1 MRAVVFLL
9 CVVAWNQVSGVPLK
23 AKIAAQT
30 RRITVEL
37 PNVLVPVHQSKPDID
52 IDCNT
57 LVDSML
63 EELDPEI
70 SDQGYDP
77 YDFVSEDFLD
87 IADVTGQLFG
97 LSTLARSGN
106 CSMTLGTTTT
116 LTFELS
122 VSALEADIAL
132 TLFDIY
138 EASAD
143 AEFDTVRV
151 AITADGTL
159 PDGPFEVDTFDID
172 YLSDCNIL
180 ITGLGI
186 FDYLADLL
194 ADGLCD
200 LLDGL
205 IADLL
210 DGTIKDMINNILGNL
225 SGEKSA
231 IHYPRLANQK
241 VGSAHRVVIPS
252 RRH

>member
-1 MRAVVFLL
+1 MRAVVFIL
-9 CVVAWNQVSGVPLK
+9 CVVAWNQVSAVPLK
-23 AKIAAQT
+23 TKIAAHT
-30 RRITVEL
+30 RKITVEL
-37 PNVLVPVHQSKPDID
+37 PTKID

-63 EELDPEI
+63 LELDPMI

-77 YDFVSEDFLD
+77 YDFVSDDFLD

-106 CSMTLGTTTT
+106 CSMTLGSTTTF
-116 LTFELS
+116 TFELS
-122 VSALEADIAL
+122 VSALEADIGL
-132 TLFDIY
+132 TLFDLY

-151 AITADGTL
+151 AITADGNL

-172 YLSDCNIL
+172 YMSDCNIL

-194 ADGLCD
+194 DSGLCD

-205 IADLL
+205 IADIL
-210 DGTIKDMINNILGNL
+210 DDTIKDMINDILGNL
-225 SGEKSA
+225 SGDQIVVRSQR
-231 IHYPRLANQK
+231 IANQK
-241 VGSAHRVVIPS
+241 VRNVHRAVIPS